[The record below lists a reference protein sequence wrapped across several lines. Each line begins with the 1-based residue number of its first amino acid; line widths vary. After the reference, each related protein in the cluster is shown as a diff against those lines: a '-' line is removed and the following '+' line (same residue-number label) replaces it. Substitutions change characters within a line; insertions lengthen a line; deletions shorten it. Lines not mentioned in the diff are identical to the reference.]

1 MNCHRH
7 SGSRLAA
14 AALLFFAASAAARA
28 QVSLMF
34 TPQPAR
40 TSRTVGV
47 RNATVWSVLA
57 CNESAASINLPEERI
72 LMAAPAVFAL
82 DHATALSVLQQNHSH
97 DRSVVVANV
106 IQEAIML
113 STIFTAGGLISASPR
128 AIVSLTLG
136 ASGADK
142 LAGALRGQAPDLSAI
157 EAELLYNSIPL
168 GPGACATRTIL
179 TGLTKGSVPLSP
191 ISARIP

>member
-1 MNCHRH
+1 MKRHRH

-14 AALLFFAASAAARA
+14 AALLFFTASAAARA

-34 TPQPAR
+34 TPQPTR
-40 TSRTVGV
+40 TTRTVGI
-47 RNATVWSVLA
+47 RNATVWTVLA
-57 CNESAASINLPEERI
+57 CNETASSLNLPEERV
-72 LMAAPAVFAL
+72 LMAAPALFAL
-82 DHATALSVLQQNHSH
+82 DHATAISLLQQNHSH
-97 DRSVVVANV
+97 DRSVVVSNL

-113 STIFTAGGLISASPR
+113 STIFTAGGLVSASPR

-142 LAGALRGQAPDLSAI
+142 LAAALRGQAPDLSAL
-157 EAELLYNSIPL
+157 EADLLYQSIPL
-168 GPGACATRTIL
+168 GPGACATRTVL
-179 TGLTKGSVPLSP
+179 TGLMKGSAPPSP